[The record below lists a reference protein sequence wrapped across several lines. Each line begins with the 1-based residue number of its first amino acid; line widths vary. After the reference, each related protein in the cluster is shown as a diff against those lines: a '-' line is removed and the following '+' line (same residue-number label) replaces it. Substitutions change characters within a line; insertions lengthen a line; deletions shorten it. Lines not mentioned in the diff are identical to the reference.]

1 MKLSKFLIKRDTSW
15 EITYHKAGPSKP
27 VLHKHSGNSKTE
39 KKVAEGNPM
48 NFLGQ
53 EEGATNSKG
62 F

>member
-1 MKLSKFLIKRDTSW
+1 MNQLFLIKRDTSW
-15 EITYHKAGPSKP
+15 EITYHKASSSKP
-27 VLHKHSGNSKTE
+27 ILHKHSGNSKIE

-48 NFLGQ
+48 SFLGQ

>member
-1 MKLSKFLIKRDTSW
+1 MNQLFLIKRDTSW

-27 VLHKHSGNSKTE
+27 VLHKYSGNSKTE
-39 KKVAEGNPM
+39 KKVPEGNLM
-48 NFLGQ
+48 SFLGQ